1 MHLTAVQ
8 QRITATSP
16 SRHNACSRNNSQP
29 ARHVRCALNLRGRHG
44 SPFAVAIGESPRATS
59 RIGRELPEHHG
70 ALSSTLTRVV
80 ARPTV
85 SQDVLTV
92 KGERGGRLVRP
103 NYQMTGSKYRIIIL
117 ANSVSIDLNTSV
129 CQSLLSEQRTLAFG
143 KRPKRLVAWLGG

>member
-1 MHLTAVQ
+1 M
-8 QRITATSP
+8 
-16 SRHNACSRNNSQP
+16 
-29 ARHVRCALNLRGRHG
+29 ARHSRSR
-44 SPFAVAIGESPRATS
+44 FGESPRATS

-103 NYQMTGSKYRIIIL
+103 NYQMTGSKNRITKL
-117 ANSVSIDLNTSV
+117 ANSASIDLKTHQPVRRYFRSSGH
-129 CQSLLSEQRTLAFG
+129 SLSDR
-143 KRPKRLVAWLGG
+143 